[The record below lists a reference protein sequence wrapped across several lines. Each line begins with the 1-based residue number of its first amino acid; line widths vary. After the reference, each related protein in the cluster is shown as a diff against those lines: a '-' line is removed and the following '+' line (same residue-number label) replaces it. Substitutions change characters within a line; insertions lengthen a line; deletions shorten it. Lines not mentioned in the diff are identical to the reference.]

1 MKKKAESKEAL
12 SRVREL
18 LLVSLGSAFSGR
30 MSSRRI
36 RLLAGRFLLERK
48 RIQEEQVRARRP
60 ESRIRIRGAGPL
72 EEEHRQGRGGILCTI
87 RMGAWLSVPMA
98 GGQLG
103 IGGVILADEGAIE
116 SLGGFIRKKAASL
129 GVDLDLLS
137 AQDPRSMVR
146 ALRTL
151 KEGRFV
157 FLLLDSNS
165 GLRRM
170 AGRKKNAAVFPFLSM
185 PVQMRVGAAYLAAKA
200 GVSIHPALHRRGRFG
215 WRGVQFLR
223 PIPPPE
229 TPSEEGLA
237 AKTHEV
243 YAVFE
248 RWVRRHPEQWE
259 GWLYPFLY
267 WADAEPPK
275 VTREEWEAEAA
286 RLQADLRRGGR
297 LRCRTDPI
305 RVASIDMAGE
315 AVLLDGGGR
324 RMLRATKASLA
335 ILEAAKGGIRLGEL
349 VARLEIPAAD
359 ACRELARL
367 TLTGLVT
374 A

>member
-1 MKKKAESKEAL
+1 MTQDAETKAAL
-12 SRVREL
+12 SRARDL
-18 LLVSLGSAFSGR
+18 LLVSLGSAFSER

-48 RIQEEQVRARRP
+48 RIGEEQERVRRP
-60 ESRIRIRGAGPL
+60 DSRVRIRGAGPL
-72 EEEHRQGRGGILCTI
+72 LAEHRQGRGGILCTV
-87 RMGAWLSVPMA
+87 RMGAWLAVPMA

-116 SLGGFIRKKAASL
+116 SQGEFIRKKAVSL
-129 GVDLDLLS
+129 GVELDLLS

-215 WRGVQFLR
+215 WRGVQFLK
-223 PIPPPE
+223 PLPPPE
-229 TPSEEGLA
+229 IPSEEGLTD
-237 AKTHEV
+237 KTREI
-243 YAVFE
+243 YSVFE
-248 RWVRRHPEQWE
+248 RWIRRHPEQWE

-275 VTREEWEAEAA
+275 VTRQEWEAETA
-286 RLQADLRRGGR
+286 RLEAELGRGGA
-297 LRCRTDPI
+297 LRFRTDPL
-305 RVASIDMAGE
+305 RVAPIDMAGE
-315 AVLLDGGGR
+315 SVLLDGGGR
-324 RMLRATKASLA
+324 RMLRATKTSLA
-335 ILEAAKGGIRLGEL
+335 ILEAAKPGIGLGEL

-374 A
+374 V